1 MRHEEQLAQYL
12 AGVKSKDTKYIHKV
26 RNRITQSVNYFAE
39 RGITW
44 PSEADFE
51 ALRAWLSMREG
62 KQQGKPI
69 SAKTVSEWLSTTRDF
84 YDFVKEAQQ
93 LSLFD
98 DEQEGLQERE
108 GLQNEP
114 ETPAV
119 NDDTSTVQEEATAIL
134 EQPQIEP
141 VNHEPVNV
149 ETEAQALH
157 APITEDEQPKTQ
169 PRRGRRPKNE
179 QERRSVKLSIYLTPK
194 LYEGLK
200 FLASAKGED
209 ISDVVFT
216 QLEDFVLRNSEN
228 VKNIRNFF
236 ASLGAIK

>member
-1 MRHEEQLAQYL
+1 MNYL
-12 AGVKSKDTKYIHKV
+12 ELVDEYLRVRFGERKVSYAKRVRRYITRSIEHFNGAGILT
-26 RNRITQSVNYFAE
+26 
-39 RGITW
+39 
-44 PSEADFE
+44 PSE
-51 ALRAWLSMREG
+51 
-62 KQQGKPI
+62 
-69 SAKTVSEWLSTTRDF
+69 RDF
-84 YDFVKEAQQ
+84 QDLEAWASTQIKSVASVREWVREATNFYEWILTRRQ
-93 LSLFD
+93 ITMFE
-98 DEQEGLQERE
+98 DEQVQERE

-134 EQPQIEP
+134 EQPQIAP
-141 VNHEPVNV
+141 VNHECAVQCDELQCGSPVN
-149 ETEAQALH
+149 EKEHT
-157 APITEDEQPKTQ
+157 PITEDEQPQTQ

-216 QLEDFVLRNSEN
+216 QLEDFVVRNSEN